1 MTKSEFISRLAA
13 RVPRSMAGDCRVV
26 VDTIFEALAT
36 TLASGDRIEIWG
48 FGAFGI
54 RYRPPRTARNP
65 KTGTTVAVPAKA
77 VPYFKAGKLLRETVA
92 TVANR
97 GEPSPRYR
105 LDDLL
110 AQIPPGTRFEEFD
123 VGPAV
128 GREVL

>member
-13 RVPRSMAGDCRVV
+13 RVPRLMVGDCRVA

-36 TLASGDRIEIWG
+36 TLASGDRVEIRG

-54 RYRPPRTARNP
+54 RYHLPRTARNP
-65 KTGTTVAVPAKA
+65 KTGTTVAVLGKA

-97 GEPSPRYR
+97 RAPSHSSG
-105 LDDLL
+105 
-110 AQIPPGTRFEEFD
+110 AQGNGSAGDEDR
-123 VGPAV
+123 V
-128 GREVL
+128 